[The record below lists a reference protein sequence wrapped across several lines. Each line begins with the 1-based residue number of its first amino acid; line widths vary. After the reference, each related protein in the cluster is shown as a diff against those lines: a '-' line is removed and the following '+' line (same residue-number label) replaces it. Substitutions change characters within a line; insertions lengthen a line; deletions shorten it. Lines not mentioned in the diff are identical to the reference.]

1 MSNSTFGELSQARH
15 RARTLRR
22 RVYRILGLVLMGL
35 GYALMAVSPQT
46 ESNWALTRALGG
58 MGCIVVGFGLA
69 VLSFSRSGA

>member
-22 RVYRILGLVLMGL
+22 RVYLILGLVLMGL